1 MSEKTAVILLQ
12 MGGPDS
18 LDAVEPFLRNLFSD
32 RDIIRLG
39 PAFLQPVLARWIAR
53 RRAPKV
59 EEQYEMIGGKSPIR
73 EFTAAQATALEER
86 LGDGFRCFT
95 AMRYWRPSTI
105 EALAAVKKAG
115 ISRIVALP
123 LYPHYSRATTGS
135 SINELQRVLD
145 LAEAGFSVSFIKGFH
160 DHPLYIKSVAGTVSE
175 GLAGFPPGEEVT
187 LLFSA
192 HSLPVSFIESGDPY
206 LSQVEETVRL
216 VMEGFPGIRHELAFQ
231 SKAGPVKWLEPS
243 TEESIARLA
252 ESGCRNLLVVPIS
265 FVCDHIETLYEID
278 ITYTAL
284 ARERGIVNFRRAP
297 SLNTDPLFIECLAEL
312 VVREAPSLPKSS
324 LSMESLAPRSVIL
337 RIKTF
342 TS

>member
-1 MSEKTAVILLQ
+1 MSDKTAVLLLQ

-18 LDAVEPFLRNLFSD
+18 LDAVEPFLLNLFSD
-32 RDIIRLG
+32 REIIKLG
-39 PAFLQPVLARWIAR
+39 PSFLQPVLARWIAR

-59 EEQYEMIGGKSPIR
+59 EAQYEKIGGRSPIR
-73 EFTAAQATALEER
+73 ELTSAQARALEER
-86 LGDGFRCFT
+86 LGDPFRCFP

-135 SINELQRVLD
+135 SINELRRVLA
-145 LAEAGFSVSFIKGFH
+145 LAGVEFDVSYIESFH
-160 DHPLYIKSVAGTVSE
+160 DHSRYIAALARTVEE
-175 GLAGFPPGEEVT
+175 GRSFFPAEEDVT

-216 VMEGFPGIRHELAFQ
+216 VMDRFPGVRHDLAFQ
-231 SKAGPVKWLEPS
+231 SKAGPVKWLEPA
-243 TEESIARLA
+243 TEETIARLA
-252 ESGCRNLLVVPIS
+252 GSGCRNLLVVPVS

-278 ITYTAL
+278 ITYAAL
-284 ARERGIVNFRRAP
+284 AREQGIVNFRRAP
-297 SLNTDPLFIECLAEL
+297 SLNTSPLFIDCLADL
-312 VVREAPSLPKSS
+312 VRKA
-324 LSMESLAPRSVIL
+324 LA
-337 RIKTF
+337 
-342 TS
+342 